1 LIELDDKMRD
11 MIVNKSSTSD
21 LRSYVKSKKTLT
33 VQEAC
38 AEKVL
43 AGEVPLQEFINLS
56 MS

>member
-1 LIELDDKMRD
+1 MIELDDKMRD